1 MGTSIKH
8 PVPDPVKP
16 SFVIFDIW
24 ALWRSALW
32 PSPCLFT
39 VVALLYFVC
48 CTVTNQ
54 NDDMTM
60 LVIRTPLE
68 TTGFKIVKVA
78 KSENELAANMTKR
91 LSACVFWL
99 LRLLLVISLCE
110 LQFKLLL
117 LSHHVHRTACYARR
131 CRSSWRKTSYIRWLT
146 VRTIR
151 RRLKSRRRERFRCT
165 VYCSLLLKV
174 KSHDWSL
181 HSLFYATFLQIAI
194 FELFV
199 NVFWLTLIC
208 LLRACRSLYIGFLLV
223 QFHCIQFVFIHAVY
237 KKLSNEN

>member
-1 MGTSIKH
+1 MNSQ
-8 PVPDPVKP
+8 P
-16 SFVIFDIW
+16 IW
-24 ALWRSALW
+24 QTA
-32 PSPCLFT
+32 
-39 VVALLYFVC
+39 VGVAY
-48 CTVTNQ
+48 
-54 NDDMTM
+54 
-60 LVIRTPLE
+60 
-68 TTGFKIVKVA
+68 
-78 KSENELAANMTKR
+78 
-91 LSACVFWL
+91 VFWL

-117 LSHHVHRTACYARR
+117 LSHHVHRTACYAWR

-174 KSHDWSL
+174 KSHDWSQ

-194 FELFV
+194 FELFI

-208 LLRACRSLYIGFLLV
+208 LLRPCRSLYIGFLLV
-223 QFHCIQFVFIHAVY
+223 QFYIQFVFIHAVY
-237 KKLSNEN
+237 KNSVMKINDNALRQVTKSPSWQCWGCVLLCNIFSV